1 MDDRLASIV
10 THARERFP
18 MAVSEPAEA
27 FGEVSVEVARDRI
40 ADLSKILRDDAPFEL
55 LSDLSAVDYL
65 GVNPSERRFLIA
77 YHLSSPSH
85 PHRLRMRVWIP
96 EGDER
101 CPTVTSVWPTAN
113 FHEREV
119 FDFFGVVF
127 DGHPD
132 LRRIEMP
139 EDWEGHP
146 LRKSEPLAGVATR
159 YKGAFIPPPDQRG
172 T

>member
-1 MDDRLASIV
+1 MQAADLAARL
-10 THARERFP
+10 RERFP
-18 MAVSEPAEA
+18 DVLEA
-27 FGEVSVEVARDRI
+27 RGEVTLVVEAAALRETLEHLRTDP
-40 ADLSKILRDDAPFEL
+40 DLACEA
-55 LSDLSAVDYL
+55 LSDLTVTDW
-65 GVNPSERRFLIA
+65 PDRDPRFWVA
-77 YHLSSPSH
+77 YHLRSREH
-85 PHRLRMRVWIP
+85 GHRLRVKVGLPP
-96 EGDER
+96 EPD
-101 CPTVTSVWPTAN
+101 PPHVPSVTDPFPTAN
-113 FHEREV
+113 WLEREA